1 MATQALSRPRPAAMP
16 SNSATLS
23 SSTQT
28 YWRLLAPES
37 SCLHADLVAGWPRP
51 IYADLLAPVHARPR
65 RLGGGKI
72 ASKRHADLVAHPH
85 QMDSLRFNGLR
96 NASRRLGGATT
107 QTWWRTPLFC
117 TQTYWRSSRRLTGAN
132 CADLVAPYIEQN
144 IAEHLRTL
152 YYRKESESQN
162 RAF

>member
-16 SNSATLS
+16 SNSAALS

-51 IYADLLAPVHARPR
+51 IYADLLAPRSCATTQTWWRQNRLKTPR
-65 RLGGGKI
+65 RLGG
-72 ASKRHADLVAHPH
+72 APPR
-85 QMDSLRFNGLR
+85 MDSLRFNGLR
-96 NASRRLGGATT
+96 NASRRLGGAIT